1 MFIFTQNI
9 LFCKIWTIQNMINL
23 KLDVVAP
30 LV

>member
-9 LFCKIWTIQNMINL
+9 LFCKIWTIQNMTNL
-23 KLDVVAP
+23 KLDAVAH